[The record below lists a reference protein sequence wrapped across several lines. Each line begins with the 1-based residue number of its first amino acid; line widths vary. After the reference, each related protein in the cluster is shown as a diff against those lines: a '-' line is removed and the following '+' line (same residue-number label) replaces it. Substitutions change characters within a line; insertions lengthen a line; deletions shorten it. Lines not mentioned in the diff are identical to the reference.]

1 MIICMTEQSSHSG
14 NIQKNPFNF
23 KHLDISEASIVVNGV
38 HEPCEAYKLDINN
51 GDYIDLYTDFLL
63 NTGIGNDDRDCGVDE
78 TDFLGGSFLL
88 VFDRSKHKC
97 NRYHRHPHESGTIDI
112 SIRTRQNLTTT
123 ITVLVYATY
132 SSEIVIDDAYTVN
145 ITKTF

>member
-1 MIICMTEQSSHSG
+1 MIICMAEQSSHSG

-38 HEPCEAYKLDINN
+38 HEPAEAYKLDIAN
-51 GDYIDLYTDFLL
+51 GDYADLYTDFLL

-78 TDFLGGSFLL
+78 ADFLGGSFLL

-97 NRYHRHPHESGTIDI
+97 NRYHRHMN
-112 SIRTRQNLTTT
+112 RVQ
-123 ITVLVYATY
+123 
-132 SSEIVIDDAYTVN
+132 
-145 ITKTF
+145 